1 MDGSADMKDRQV
13 SRKAG
18 DDWATP
24 ENLYEKL
31 NNEFHFDFDPCPLH
45 SDFDGL
51 SIEWGWVN
59 FVNPPYTRSIKEA
72 FVKRGVEMQK
82 KGKTS
87 VFLLPVSTSTE
98 LFHKV
103 ILPNATEIR
112 FLYKRVKFVGYNT
125 KGEKVENKTGQ
136 HDSMVVVFK
145 GKTLPDGWEEQ

>member
-1 MDGSADMKDRQV
+1 MG
-13 SRKAG
+13 G
-18 DDWATP
+18 
-24 ENLYEKL
+24 
-31 NNEFHFDFDPCPLH
+31 
-45 SDFDGL
+45 
-51 SIEWGWVN
+51 VN
-59 FVNPPYTRSIKEA
+59 FVNPPYTRSIKDA

-103 ILPNATEIR
+103 IFPNATEIR
-112 FLYKRVKFVGYNT
+112 FLYKRVKFIGVNT

-145 GKTLPDGWEEQ
+145 PKTNEADN